1 MSAGLD
7 GALFALSPTRQ
18 QTAERLLACNETT
31 AAVGLTLTPQQA
43 LALADTHARA
53 LRATGRLEFGESAA
67 RRLIL
72 AFCDSPY
79 LTRDNYEATLHE
91 LIDLFYTFKNETADR
106 LSDEELIACMKDA
119 FDGACQGST
128 VLLAGDRLPAL
139 AKRLNERYA
148 SPELGAEVMT
158 DD

>member
-1 MSAGLD
+1 MD

-18 QTAERLLACNETT
+18 QTAESLLACNEAT
-31 AAVGLTLTPQQA
+31 AAVGLSLTPQQA

-53 LRATGRLEFGESAA
+53 LRTTGRLEFGESAA

-72 AFCDSPY
+72 AFCGSPY
-79 LTRDNYEATLHE
+79 LTCENYEATLHE
-91 LIDLFYTFKNETADR
+91 LIELFYAFKNETADR

-119 FDGACQGST
+119 FDGTCHGST
-128 VLLAGDRLPAL
+128 AFLAGDILPTL

-148 SPELGAEVMT
+148 SPEPGAEVMT